1 MDIERLTEQEY
12 NAALSTLRYLREK
25 EGMPEAEYN
34 ARLVELDSA
43 YIDGVV
49 NHDPISKENRGGGRQ
64 YKMEQYARMEEAQR
78 KMREAINQKENFGV
92 RLEGPGCNGDYSIV
106 RMTYGT
112 VKQRIVVSPLEA
124 RLLAAEILSKVKP
137 IKRRKK

>member
-1 MDIERLTEQEY
+1 MDIER
-12 NAALSTLRYLREK
+12 K
-25 EGMPEAEYN
+25 GMSEAEYN
-34 ARLVELDSA
+34 ARLIELDNA
-43 YIDGVV
+43 YINGVEDDLA
-49 NHDPISKENRGGGRQ
+49 NHDPISRK
-64 YKMEQYARMEEAQR
+64 YKMGQYARMEEAQR

-92 RLEGPGCNGDYSIV
+92 KLEGPGCNGDYAIV